1 MLLTRQR
8 RLFPMKSRQ
17 TGLPGPPVPAA
28 STPDF
33 IKVVEISILVVVLKI
48 RKETAHMSAKILVT
62 GGAGYIGSV
71 LVPELLQQG
80 YRVTVLDALV
90 YRQQSLLDCCRY
102 PDFDFIRGNICD
114 ADLMRGLIPRFDIII
129 PLAAI
134 VGAPA
139 CKANPILT
147 RQVNLEAYLALIAE
161 TSAAQ
166 RILFPTTNSGYG
178 IGEKNAYCTES
189 SPLRPV
195 SEYGRMKVEI
205 EKAFLDKGNAVTFR
219 LATVFG
225 MSPRMRMDL
234 LVNDFVYRAVKDRFI
249 ILFEEHF
256 RRNYIHIRDV
266 ARTFLF
272 GITNFEKMAGQPY
285 NVGLSSANLT
295 KRELC
300 EQIKKHIPGF
310 YIHSAPVGEDPD
322 KRDYLVSNEKIESLG
337 WRPEYSLDMG
347 IRELI
352 KGYGILTPNRFANV

>member
-1 MLLTRQR
+1 MSTR
-8 RLFPMKSRQ
+8 
-17 TGLPGPPVPAA
+17 
-28 STPDF
+28 
-33 IKVVEISILVVVLKI
+33 
-48 RKETAHMSAKILVT
+48 ILVT

-71 LVPELLQQG
+71 LVPKLLRQG
-80 YRVTVLDALV
+80 FQVTVLDALT
-90 YRQQSLLDCCRY
+90 YRQHSLLACCQY
-102 PDFDFIRGNICD
+102 EDFDFIRGNICD
-114 ADLMRGLIPRFDIII
+114 TTLVQRLVPQFDIII

-139 CKANPILT
+139 CSANPTLT
-147 RQVNLEAYLALIAE
+147 RLVNRDAHLEMIAAISPAQQV
-161 TSAAQ
+161 
-166 RILFPTTNSGYG
+166 LFPTTNSGYG
-178 IGEKNAYCTES
+178 IGEKDSACTES

-205 EKAFLDKGNAVTFR
+205 EKALLDKGNAITFR

-234 LVNDFVYRAVKDRFI
+234 LVNDFTWRAIKDRFI

-266 ARTFLF
+266 ARTFVF
-272 GITNFEKMAGQPY
+272 GIENFEKMVGQPY

-300 EQIKKHIPGF
+300 EQIKRHVPDF
-310 YIHSAPVGEDPD
+310 YIHSAPIGEDPD

-337 WRPEYSLDMG
+337 WQPQYTLEMG
-347 IRELI
+347 IKELI
-352 KGYGILTPNRFANV
+352 KGYRILSPNLFANI